1 MSQEAISQLRTW
13 MTEQGLDAFI
23 VTQPQ
28 DRSYL
33 SGWFNDDV
41 EGAGLLLVG
50 KQQQMLFTNPLYK
63 EVAENDAKG
72 WQVTVPSSYEY
83 WAAIVKTAQEHGW
96 QKVGFESGSHH
107 VCRV

>member
-41 EGAGLLLVG
+41 EGAGLLLV
-50 KQQQMLFTNPLYK
+50 
-63 EVAENDAKG
+63 
-72 WQVTVPSSYEY
+72 
-83 WAAIVKTAQEHGW
+83 
-96 QKVGFESGSHH
+96 
-107 VCRV
+107 